1 MINLYKEF
9 NASLVLDK
17 NKNSISILTPIDFS
31 FNECLV
37 FLARSK
43 NEVLHQVK
51 EEYFLKLIKIEN
63 RLILLKVS
71 SAHNELLIE
80 FPDQHPSE
88 EIKVAAA
95 AFIWDLFDLGRDLTE
110 FYQLSKNNQMLQL
123 LIDQHFGLRVI
134 GIPDLF
140 EAFTWAIMGQQI
152 NLTFAFSLKRSFV
165 EKYGESFRWKDEIV
179 WLFPTPDVISK
190 LEVSDLTSMKF
201 TTRKAEYVIGI
212 AKLMTDGLI
221 SKESLN
227 RLESYE
233 KKLNKLL
240 EIRGVGNWTAD
251 YVLMKC
257 LQEKSAFPIADVG
270 IHNALKNQLS
280 LEKKPSIEEIK
291 KMGKKWKGWE
301 AYVTFYLWRSLYS

>member
-17 NKNSISILTPIDFS
+17 NKNSISILTPKDFS

-71 SAHNELLIE
+71 SDHNELLIE

-95 AFIWDLFDLGRDLTE
+95 AFIWDLFDLGRNLTE

-123 LIDQHFGLRVI
+123 LIDQHFGLRI
-134 GIPDLF
+134 IRIPDLF

-165 EKYGESFRWKDEIV
+165 EKYGESFRWKDEIF
-179 WLFPTPDVISK
+179 WLFPTPNVISK

-291 KMGKKWKGWE
+291 KMAKKWKGWE